1 MTQATHTP
9 GPWEAHTYGDKSVS
23 VRHYLGMGLNQPVCE
38 MHPGKTPAERNA
50 NARLI
55 AAAPELLAALE
66 EMTATF
72 GWQAPNA
79 NPAVDASIAAARAA
93 INKATGVF

>member
-9 GPWEAHTYGDKSVS
+9 GPWEAHTHYDNSVS

-38 MHPGKTPAERNA
+38 MLPGQTPAERNA

-55 AAAPELLAALE
+55 AAAPDLLAALE
-66 EMTATF
+66 EMAAVF
-72 GWQAPNA
+72 GWQSPNA
-79 NPAVDASIAAARAA
+79 NPAVDAAIAAAHAA
-93 INKATGVF
+93 IAKAKGE